1 MDRCS
6 DGRKKRRSEGDNGK
20 RSMEELLKREKEVI
34 KGSQEKPEVEDE
46 R

>member
-20 RSMEELLKREKEVI
+20 RSIEELLKREKEV